1 MYLRSLVAVVM
12 LGGTLALSGAAR
24 ANEGVVEAV
33 GEATIRGGDEVAAKQ
48 AATADALKKCVEQV
62 VGISIRSD
70 FTADQQETVKNN
82 QAEFYSQV
90 RDSLVQ
96 KSEGFIASYDV
107 LEAGVS
113 GAIYKVKVRAHV
125 YESKIRAEVQKLAD
139 LIAAAGNPKLM
150 LVLQE
155 VYVDAKGG
163 RRLAAESLVG
173 AHLEKELLA
182 RGFEL
187 RGQSKARGV
196 AAEGME
202 AYDRWLD
209 DLKGASA
216 MAREQAADI
225 LIAGRIEIIDKG
237 VIEDAGAIEA
247 LRGQIRIEITSVV
260 RGLNTS
266 SGEVFSSK
274 PVQMRSIGTT
284 HERAVQRA
292 LGGRGENLIKQIFG
306 DLLEDLKASF
316 RKSADQGQSFVVEL
330 RGVKSFRKQGKSFLD
345 LVTAVQGVSE
355 ARQKAFDAGTLVID
369 VRCKCSA
376 GELQE
381 RIFSRTGGDA
391 GFSTLDIES
400 VSGKQLSFKL

>member
-1 MYLRSLVAVVM
+1 MSMRLRAVMVLGSLAM
-12 LGGTLALSGAAR
+12 FATHAR
-24 ANEGVVEAV
+24 ASEGVVEAV
-33 GEATIRGGDEVAAKQ
+33 GEAMIRGGDEVAAKQ

-62 VGISIRSD
+62 VGISVRSD

-90 RDSLVQ
+90 RDTLVQ

-107 LEAGVS
+107 LES
-113 GAIYKVKVRAHV
+113 GAAGSVFKVKVRAQV

-139 LIAAAGNPKLM
+139 LISAAGNPKLM

-155 VYVDAKGG
+155 VYVDEKGS

-196 AAEGME
+196 AAEGLE

-209 DLKGASA
+209 DVKGAAA
-216 MAREQAADI
+216 MARDQSADI
-225 LIAGRIEIIDKG
+225 LIAGRIEIADKG
-237 VIEDAGAIEA
+237 KIEDAGAIEA
-247 LRGQIRIEITSVV
+247 LRGQVRIEIASVV
-260 RGLNTS
+260 RGLNTA
-266 SGEVFSSK
+266 SGELFSSK
-274 PVQMRSIGTT
+274 PVQMRSVGMTM
-284 HERAVQRA
+284 ERAVQRA

-306 DLLEDLKASF
+306 NLLEDLKVSF
-316 RKSADQGQSFVVEL
+316 RKSADQGQSFMVML
-330 RGVKSFRKQGKSFLD
+330 RGVKSFRKQGKGFLD
-345 LVTAVQGVSE
+345 VLGGVEGVSE
-355 ARQKAFDAGTLVID
+355 VRQKAFGDGLLSVD
-369 VRCKCSA
+369 VRCKCNA
-376 GELQE
+376 AELQE
-381 RIFSRTGGDA
+381 RIFARTGSEA
-391 GFSTLDIES
+391 VFSTLDIES